1 MTDRRLTPANGRV
14 AHSSLEGKVEAKRFT
29 DGHLRQIGGTTAALY
44 DRHID
49 DPKSARDRELITGD
63 LFTVLEYDDRCAF
76 GISEKDGYVGYVPR
90 HALVLPDT
98 PTHMVVAPR
107 SYAKETPGL
116 KSTTGTTHLP
126 FGAKVTVIK
135 DIDGWSEVTMLRTD
149 ERPEG
154 QKFYVPSVHLQP
166 LPVTLS
172 DPVSVAELLLG
183 TPYLWGGNS
192 AFGIDCS
199 GLVQAGCLACGI
211 PCPGDSDMQ
220 QADLGTPLPEDAAL
234 QRGDLLFWKGHV
246 AWVSDSD
253 TILHANAFHM
263 AVAFEPLNEAI
274 TRIADQGDGPVTA
287 RKRLGGTT

>member
-29 DGHLRQIGGTTAALY
+29 DGHLRQIGGTTAAIY
-44 DRHID
+44 DHHID
-49 DPKSARDRELITGD
+49 DPKCARDRELITGD
-63 LFTVLEYDDRCAF
+63 YFTVLEYDDRCAF

-90 HALVLPDT
+90 HNLVLPDT

-116 KSTTGTTHLP
+116 KSTAQTTQLS
-126 FGAKVTVIK
+126 FGAKVTVTK
-135 DIDGWSEVTMLRTD
+135 DIDGWSEIIMLRTD

-154 QKFYVPSVHLQP
+154 HKFYVPTVHLRP
-166 LPVTLS
+166 LPATMS
-172 DPVSVAELLLG
+172 DSVDVAQLLMG

-199 GLVQAGCLACGI
+199 GLVQMGCLACGI
-211 PCPGDSDMQ
+211 NCPGDSDMQ
-220 QADLGTPLPEDAAL
+220 QADLGRLLSDDAEL
-234 QRGDLLFWKGHV
+234 KRGDLLFWKGHV
-246 AWVSDSD
+246 AWVSDPN
-253 TILHANAFHM
+253 TILHANAYHM
-263 AVAFEPLNEAI
+263 AVAFEPLDEAI
-274 TRIADQGDGPVTA
+274 KRIADQGDGPVTA